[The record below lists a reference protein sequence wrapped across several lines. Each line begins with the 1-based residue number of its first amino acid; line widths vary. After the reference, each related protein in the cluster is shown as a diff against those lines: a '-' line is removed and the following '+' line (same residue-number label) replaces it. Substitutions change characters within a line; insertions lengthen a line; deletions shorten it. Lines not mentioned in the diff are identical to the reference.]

1 MPLPCHQT
9 RIDCLSNVHN
19 TKRAMESA
27 PLPQKGLGDE
37 IIKETTKGVLIGV
50 QKLIIAG
57 ADKDTVDR
65 NTVLTAL

>member
-1 MPLPCHQT
+1 
-9 RIDCLSNVHN
+9 
-19 TKRAMESA
+19 MESA